1 MNTFQN
7 IEDNHKSSLQ
17 RVNLLYESINNK
29 DCDTFSGQNT
39 FPRTPQ
45 RTKNSKC
52 FRRRIPLPLSGQ
64 ETYHGLPQ
72 PEPPKSPI
80 SGLEADDSVSR
91 ISDIEDYHHFAYA
104 STKACF
110 RCNLCG
116 ESFPENHQLLTHLK
130 FQHKAVARALKA
142 QYSCGKC
149 PAKFFK
155 NAFLLKH
162 VEMHCRR

>member
-1 MNTFQN
+1 M
-7 IEDNHKSSLQ
+7 EDSLKSS
-17 RVNLLYESINNK
+17 YETIDIK
-29 DCDTFSGQNT
+29 DSDTPSGQNT

-45 RTKNSKC
+45 RIKNSK
-52 FRRRIPLPLSGQ
+52 FFPESNPLQLSGL
-64 ETYHGLPQ
+64 ETYHRLPQ
-72 PEPPKSPI
+72 PEPPQSPI
-80 SGLEADDSVSR
+80 TGLDSDDSVSHF
-91 ISDIEDYHHFAYA
+91 SDSEEYIHFIYA
-104 STKACF
+104 TTKACF

-130 FQHKAVARALKA
+130 LQHMAVARALKA

-162 VEMHCRR
+162 MEMHWKR